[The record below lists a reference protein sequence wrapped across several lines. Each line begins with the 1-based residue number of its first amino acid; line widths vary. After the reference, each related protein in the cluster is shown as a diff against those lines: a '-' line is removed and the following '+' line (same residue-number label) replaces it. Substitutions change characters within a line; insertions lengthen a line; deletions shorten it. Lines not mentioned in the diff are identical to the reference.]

1 MTRMKKIGKMN
12 ELAWVLGIVL
22 CAFGVALCTKANFGL
37 SMIAAPAY
45 ILHVKI
51 SQFLPWYTQG
61 VSEYV
66 WQFLWLILTCL
77 IVRRFKFRYLLSFG
91 TGILFG
97 LTLDGWLFLLGGGGT
112 YESFA
117 VRVIAFA
124 CGLSITALA
133 IALFFRT
140 SLPLEIY
147 ELTVAEVSGRYNL
160 PVGRVKFA
168 YDAMMLVISLALAFF
183 LMHDFVG
190 IGIGTVLAT
199 LLNATLIAAF
209 GKLLDRFFTF
219 EPRFPKLAEKLGL

>member
-1 MTRMKKIGKMN
+1 MKKIEKMN

-22 CAFGVALCTKANFGL
+22 CALGVALCTKANFGL
-37 SMIAAPAY
+37 SMVAAPAY
-45 ILHVKI
+45 ILHRKI
-51 SQFLPWYTQG
+51 SEFLPWYTQG

-97 LTLDGWLFLLGGGGT
+97 LTLDGWLLLLGGGGT

-124 CGLSITALA
+124 FGLSITALA

-147 ELTVAEVSGRYNL
+147 ELTVAEVSARYNL

-183 LMHDFVG
+183 LMRDFVG
-190 IGIGTVLAT
+190 IGIGTVVAT
-199 LLNATLIAAF
+199 LLNATLINAF
-209 GKLLDRFFTF
+209 GKLLDRFFNF
-219 EPRFPKLAEKLGL
+219 DARFPKLVEKL

>member
-1 MTRMKKIGKMN
+1 MKKIGKMN

-22 CAFGVALCTKANFGL
+22 CALGVSLCTKANFGL

-51 SQFLPWYTQG
+51 SQFLPWYSQG

-66 WQFLWLILTCL
+66 WQFFWLILTCL

-97 LTLDGWLFLLGGGGT
+97 LALDGWLFLFGGGAT
-112 YESFA
+112 YESL
-117 VRVIAFA
+117 VIRILAFA
-124 CGLSITALA
+124 IGLPITAFA

-147 ELTVAEVSGRYNL
+147 ELTVAEVSNRYNL
-160 PVGRVKFA
+160 PVNRVKFV
-168 YDAMMLVISLALAFF
+168 YDAMMLAISVTLACF
-183 LMHDFVG
+183 LMHGFVG
-190 IGIGTVLAT
+190 IGIGTVLST

-219 EPRFPKLAEKLGL
+219 EPRFPKLIEKLGQ